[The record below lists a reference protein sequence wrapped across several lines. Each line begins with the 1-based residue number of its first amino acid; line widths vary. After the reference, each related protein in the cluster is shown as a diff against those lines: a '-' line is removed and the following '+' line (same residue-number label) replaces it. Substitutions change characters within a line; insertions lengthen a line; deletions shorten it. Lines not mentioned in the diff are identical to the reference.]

1 LARRKKKKKTWFGF
15 GKKRKKTK
23 AQAKAAR
30 ETTITRLR
38 LVSGIFAVVILCAG
52 FFFGSV
58 YLDRY
63 VETVSPVD
71 KEVPLLI
78 ENKPGWFNSELD
90 SLIRATAGG
99 ETFAINKETA
109 RIVAERLQDLMWLEG
124 VRVRVTGDAVKV
136 NARFRKPVGLIE
148 FKGKKFY
155 LDENAFAMR
164 YLPVANLPIVQ
175 IRGFSKP
182 LNLASLR
189 HQEDVDAAL
198 KILRLLAEMDAV
210 STPEKPLL
218 AEIASIDV
226 ANFNGRKNKGK
237 VHILLYTTD
246 NTPIFWGS
254 AFGMSTG
261 EIEATDQQ
269 KLGDLYTD
277 YKLNDRYTLLGRSKY
292 IDLRTPR

>member
-1 LARRKKKKKTWFGF
+1 MARRKKKKKTWFGF

-30 ETTITRLR
+30 ETTVTRLR
-38 LVSGIFAVVILCAG
+38 LVSGIFAVIILCSG

-63 VETVSPVD
+63 VETVLPVGE
-71 KEVPLLI
+71 EVPLLI
-78 ENKPGWFNSELD
+78 ENKPEWFNSELD
-90 SLIRATAGG
+90 SLIRTTAGA
-99 ETFAINKETA
+99 ETFAITKGTA
-109 RIVAERLQDLMWLEG
+109 RIVAERLQELMWLEG
-124 VRVRVTGDAVKV
+124 VRVRVTAGAVRI
-136 NARFRKPVGLIE
+136 NAGFRKPVGLIN

-164 YLPVANLPIVQ
+164 YLPIANLPVVEID
-175 IRGFSKP
+175 GFSKP
-182 LNLASLR
+182 LIPASLQ
-189 HQEDVDAAL
+189 HQEDIDAAL

-226 ANFNGRKNKGK
+226 ANFNGRTNKGK

-269 KLGDLYTD
+269 KLGDLYSD
-277 YKLNDRYTLLGRSKY
+277 YKRNGYTLLGRSNY